1 MKKLLVLSAAFIT
14 AACSSPAPVVQ
25 KTADYNPQTQARIRI
40 YGQNQKPSTV
50 EAGIDCS
57 AGQKGQKF
65 STGGSLGEAFGSL
78 TGTVKSQSIGIAPTA
93 NSKQL
98 GERNGILSRAFFR
111 EFAIPAGKTANVQ
124 TFYVGLTNV
133 NETPTRVTIMREGS
147 CQSKKGSFVPQ
158 AGKDYEVIGVDGR
171 ACGVAVYEVSPQG
184 GLTNIPL
191 NQAVSCRK

>member
-1 MKKLLVLSAAFIT
+1 MKKLLALSTEFIT

-25 KTADYNPQTQARIRI
+25 KTADYNPNTQARIRI

-50 EAGIDCS
+50 GAGIDCN

-65 STGGSLGEAFGSL
+65 STGGSLGEAFGSMA
-78 TGTVKSQSIGIAPTA
+78 GTVKSQSIGIASTE

-98 GERNGILSRAFFR
+98 GERNGLLSRAFFR
-111 EFAIPAGKTANVQ
+111 EFVIPAGKVANVQ

-133 NETPTRVTIMREGS
+133 NNTPTHVTTMREGS

-158 AGKDYEVIGVDGR
+158 AGKDYEVIGIDGR
-171 ACGVAVYEVSPQG
+171 ACGVAVYEVSSQG
-184 GLTNIPL
+184 NLKNIPL
-191 NQAVSCRK
+191 SEAVSCRK